1 MPSFEIA
8 PDCYSMYDG
17 ISNTLWTMEA
27 RRGGYFCPEWR
38 RCIPETSTMFSSVNK
53 CQTCVLPLVR
63 VITEPLQRHSAVDT
77 AAVIITAEIKVSPQT
92 KLE

>member
-1 MPSFEIA
+1 MPSSKIA
-8 PDCYSMYDG
+8 PDCYGMYDG

-27 RRGGYFCPEWR
+27 WRGGYFCPEWS
-38 RCIPETSTMFSSVNK
+38 RCMLETSTMFTSINK

-77 AAVIITAEIKVSPQT
+77 AAAIITAEIKVSPQT